1 MLASNLSTA
10 VLQLKLN
17 VPRQG
22 LVNSS
27 RGSKN
32 SCRGPQNRSRG
43 HNLPNLEEPGPGPG
57 LL

>member
-17 VPRQG
+17 VPRRG

-27 RGSKN
+27 RGSKV
-32 SCRGPQNRSRG
+32 SCRAHKIGAG
-43 HNLPNLEEPGPGPG
+43 HNLPNSEEAGPG